1 MKACRH
7 GNDELGVAESQVHGQ
22 ANGIGGDHDPGG
34 MDFTKDPLTR
44 QELVDV

>member
-1 MKACRH
+1 MATMNWTWPKAKST
-7 GNDELGVAESQVHGQ
+7 VKPTA